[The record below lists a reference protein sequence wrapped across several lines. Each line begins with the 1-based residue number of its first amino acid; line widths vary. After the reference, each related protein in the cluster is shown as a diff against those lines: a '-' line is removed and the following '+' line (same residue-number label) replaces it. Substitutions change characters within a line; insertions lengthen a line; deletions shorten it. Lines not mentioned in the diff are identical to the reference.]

1 MCYRTREGFS
11 LIESATSMSQT
22 NRRSARDV
30 DSTLLSFKSFSEYGK
45 DCWNVKLG
53 ISDSFS
59 LNQVQNFFCCRIYA
73 TAAYQT
79 WNLSKILHCR
89 LQKLTKEDST
99 EGSIFVVIDQRE
111 RKEISL
117 RANIHMPGC
126 YRMENAQ
133 KITNSNV
140 NGYPYVQFPFMQGG
154 YRRGKC
160 ESTEGKA
167 YWQTNWGRD
176 FQGFVLI
183 HTLWSD
189 STSLKQHWINQS
201 GIYSFSK
208 KLRKSKVWYN
218 AHRGQTTCQRKV
230 VPMIFFLLL
239 SQLCILHKCDQK
251 HSKINKLKFFL
262 VLVLNIWNNL
272 SPRALLTLCFVHIWV
287 ASAIR

>member
-1 MCYRTREGFS
+1 MCYRTREGFL
-11 LIESATSMSQT
+11 LIESATPMSQT

-30 DSTLLSFKSFSEYGK
+30 DSTLLSFKSFSEYDTLK
-45 DCWNVKLG
+45 WQAWNFWFILFK
-53 ISDSFS
+53 SS
-59 LNQVQNFFCCRIYA
+59 A
-73 TAAYQT
+73 K
-79 WNLSKILHCR
+79 KIFVVAFTLQLLYWDKWD
-89 LQKLTKEDST
+89 LQKLTKVDST
-99 EGSIFVVIDQRE
+99 AGSIFVVIDQRE

-140 NGYPYVQFPFMQGG
+140 NGCLDVQFPFMQEG

-201 GIYSFSK
+201 GISSLSK
-208 KLRKSKVWYN
+208 K
-218 AHRGQTTCQRKV
+218 
-230 VPMIFFLLL
+230 
-239 SQLCILHKCDQK
+239 
-251 HSKINKLKFFL
+251 
-262 VLVLNIWNNL
+262 
-272 SPRALLTLCFVHIWV
+272 
-287 ASAIR
+287 